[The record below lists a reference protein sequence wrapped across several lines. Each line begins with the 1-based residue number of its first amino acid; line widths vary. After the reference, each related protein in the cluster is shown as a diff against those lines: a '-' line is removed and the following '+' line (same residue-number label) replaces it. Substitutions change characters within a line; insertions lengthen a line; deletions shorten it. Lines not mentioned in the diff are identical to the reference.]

1 MLYEFYGLECEHCA
15 RMRELT
21 DKLMKE
27 YPTVQIERKE
37 VWHNE
42 SNMKF
47 IEELD
52 KGDACGGVPFYFN
65 GTTKKWLCGEV
76 TYEQL
81 EEWAEAKSK

>member
-1 MLYEFYGLECEHCA
+1 MLYEFYGLECPHCD

-21 DKLMKE
+21 DKLMLE
-27 YPTVQIERKE
+27 YPDVHIERKE

-52 KGDACGGVPFYFN
+52 KGDACGGVPFYYN
-65 GTTKKWLCGEV
+65 GKTKKWLCGEV
-76 TYEQL
+76 SYEEL
-81 EEWAEAKSK
+81 KGWAEVS